1 MGGGRLRLPLT
12 PVRNSRNRWS
22 RSRRKR
28 DLFVAVALAGA
39 LAACAAPSPAPPTST
54 TAPPTPA
61 IIVSTP
67 TNAASQDTPVPAP
80 SPTAPTAARALVL
93 FTEAADNIAGV
104 EPLSSFAQQQGWQ
117 FGLASAR
124 EVQALLAAEGPVAVV
139 SVSAELSPQEW
150 LALAQQHP
158 ETYFVILGPP
168 EAGVEIPANLLF
180 VGGPAGREDQAGF
193 LAGVTAGLTTKAQ
206 RVAVF
211 SDTTTPAGLKYRNG
225 FAAGIRYACPRC
237 QLDVIELS
245 AFSEVVFA
253 EALGQKYALL
263 GADVVFAAAAG
274 DAGAFALAGAAQNG
288 AWVIADDSIL
298 LSRVPDSDRVLTRV
312 SLDVFA
318 AFESALTDFAA
329 GRPRSG
335 VEPLSLANGG
345 VVLEPIRDGA
355 LSLLDLQ
362 DIESVKRRLAE
373 GALETGVDPLNG
385 EEK

>member
-1 MGGGRLRLPLT
+1 MRLPSALELT
-12 PVRNSRNRWS
+12 NSSWSQWS

-28 DLFVAVALAGA
+28 DLFVVAVLAGA
-39 LAACAAPSPAPPTST
+39 LAACTAPNPAPPTIT

-61 IIVSTP
+61 IVVSTA
-67 TNAASQDTPVPAP
+67 TNTAPADTPDPAP
-80 SPTAPTAARALVL
+80 SPTAPATAHTLVL

-104 EPLSSFAQQQGWQ
+104 EPLSNFAQQQGWQ

-124 EVQALLAAEGPVAVV
+124 EAQALLAAEGPVAVV

-150 LALAQQHP
+150 LTLAQQHP
-158 ETYFVILGPP
+158 ETYFVILGSP

-180 VGGPAGREDQAGF
+180 IGGPARREDQAGF

-225 FAAGIRYACPRC
+225 FAAGVRYTCPRC

-274 DAGAFALAGAAQNG
+274 DAGTFALAGAAQNG
-288 AWVIADDSIL
+288 AWAIADDSIL
-298 LSRVPDSDRVLTRV
+298 LSRVPDSDQVLTRV

-318 AFESALTDFAA
+318 AVESALTDFAA

-335 VEPLSLANGG
+335 VESLSLANGG
-345 VVLEPIRDGA
+345 VVLAPIREGV
-355 LSLLDLQ
+355 LSPLDLQ

-373 GALETGVDPLNG
+373 GALETGVDPLTG